1 MMIGPEGYYEEKL
14 KGKSAA
20 QIMTAIRSLKREMN
34 RLKDIIEHPEYQC
47 MIHPSDETQ
56 LWCFRLYL
64 ARAKEALAEQ
74 GEVYKITKNEQKALD
89 FATNIPNISK
99 INFHIGGFF
108 GPNTDVSVDIDQAVH
123 IYINE
128 IESPITFP
136 SEDYEEYTKKGFFDS
151 LKDLHIGEWSKH
163 YDLKK
168 YDMYVLDGTQ
178 WELIIEYNN
187 GRKPFKSGGDNAY
200 PYNFNRFLELLGLDE
215 ELYDDSAEDEE

>member
-20 QIMTAIRSLKREMN
+20 QIMTAIRSLKREIS
-34 RLKDIIEHPEYQC
+34 RLKNIIEHPEYQC
-47 MIHPSDETQ
+47 MMHPSDETQ

-64 ARAKEALAEQ
+64 VRAKEALAEQ
-74 GEVYKITKNEQKALD
+74 GETYKPTKKEQKALD
-89 FATNIPNISK
+89 FEANIPNISK

-108 GPNTDVSVDIDQAVH
+108 GPNTDVFVDIDQAVH

-128 IESPITFP
+128 IESPLTLP
-136 SEDYEEYTKKGFFDS
+136 SEDYGDYAKEEFYDS
-151 LKDLHIGEWSKH
+151 LKNLHLGEWQSN
-163 YDLKK
+163 YNLTK
-168 YDMYVLDGTQ
+168 YGYVVCDGTQ
-178 WELIIEYNN
+178 WELSIEYNN

-215 ELYDDSAEDEE
+215 ELYDESVGDEE

>member
-168 YDMYVLDGTQ
+168 YGVYVLDGTQ
-178 WELIIEYNN
+178 WELSIEYKN